1 MKVKSLRVAL
11 AGAVLLSAGASVSG
25 QVVINEVVKEQR
37 TASGGIFADDSREF
51 VELYNAGASAVDI
64 SNWSLVTFD
73 ITAGNPTNAYTI
85 PSGTS
90 IAAGD
95 YFVVG
100 DSGVANVDFTPAGAP
115 TEMWPDLVANAIV
128 LRDGPDPFS
137 GTVRDAVAYEIYR
150 AAATGL
156 TLTPAEITGQIG
168 SGYQAS
174 NISSNNTASTPE
186 ISWARYHDGVDS
198 NKNGID
204 FGMLPLTP
212 GATNEQFPEN
222 QSHTVPDVD
231 GMTVGTELST
241 QYYASFVRPRVIDPT
256 VATAVNPRAIPASPQ
271 GGKAIIAWD
280 ESGGGNAAYSKE
292 LVNKFDLYAYI
303 DTAPIGVSPATLD
316 REYEQVV
323 YGIGSVDPLY
333 ENADPTGTIANVEVG
348 PHTRTGTTGIGWMYQ
363 QFETDHADDGAV
375 ADYSK
380 LFLVDFG
387 DSGNSDASD
396 ASEDWDII
404 QEIDVSAQSAGW
416 RRLGLSYNPSTD
428 EVTATLDSQ
437 VFTFTL
443 DYDLVGNFYV
453 GHREGI
459 SGTPTT
465 SGRFPLHN
473 PAIYDL
479 FVAGLPGDFNNNNK
493 VDAADYVVWRKN
505 TGNGALPND
514 DGLTTQ
520 AARFAL
526 WKANFGNPGSGGG
539 LGNAAVPEPGSMLLV
554 ALGLWAAAARRGRRA
569 G

>member
-1 MKVKSLRVAL
+1 MF
-11 AGAVLLSAGASVSG
+11 AGAVLLSAAASALG

-37 TASGGIFADDSREF
+37 TASGGVFADDAREF
-51 VELYNAGASAVDI
+51 VELYNAGASPVDI

-73 ITAGNPTNAYTI
+73 LLAGSPASSYTI
-85 PSGTS
+85 PASTT

-95 YFVVG
+95 YYVIG
-100 DSGVANVDFTPAGAP
+100 DAGVANVDFTPGTAP
-115 TEMWPDLVANAIV
+115 TEMWPDLVASALE
-128 LRDGPDPFS
+128 LRSGPDPFAS
-137 GTVRDAVAYEIYR
+137 PMVDAVAYEIYR
-150 AAATGL
+150 AGATGT
-156 TLTPAEITGQIG
+156 TLASPALLAQIG

-186 ISWARYHDGVDS
+186 IAWARYHDGVDS

-222 QSHTVPDVD
+222 QSHTIPNVD

-256 VATAVNPRAIPASPQ
+256 VATAINPRAIPASPQ

-303 DTAPIGVSPATLD
+303 DTAPIGVSPTTLD

-323 YGIGSVDPLY
+323 YGIGTVDPLY
-333 ENADPTGTIANVEVG
+333 ENADPLGVIDNVEIG

-363 QFETDHADDGAV
+363 QFETDHAADGAI
-375 ADYSK
+375 DYSK

-387 DSGNSDASD
+387 DSGNSDAS
-396 ASEDWDII
+396 APFEDWDII
-404 QEIDVSAQSAGW
+404 QEIDVSGQSAGW
-416 RRLGLSYNPSTD
+416 RRLGLSYDPNTD

-443 DYDLVGNFYV
+443 DYDLIGQFYV

-459 SGTPTT
+459 TGAPSA

-479 FVAGLPGDFNNNNK
+479 FVAPGLPGDFNNNNK
-493 VDAADYVVWRKN
+493 VDAADYVIWRKN
-505 TGNGALPND
+505 EVANVALPND
-514 DGLTTQ
+514 NGLTTQ
-520 AARFAL
+520 AARLAL
-526 WKANFGNPGSGGG
+526 WKSNFGNPGAGGG
-539 LGNAAVPEPGSMLLV
+539 LGSAAVPEPGSLV
-554 ALGLWAAAARRGRRA
+554 LIALGLAAMAGRRVRGA